1 MIVVMGMVSPE
12 APRTEQAMTN
22 KKLAGIIVAC
32 TVAIVVA
39 IVLFG
44 IKPSCVTPPSEL
56 HTLTTVVNP
65 PGAGSVY
72 PSGGEYDSGV
82 HVTLTAV
89 PEAGYTFVNW
99 SGAASGSSNVVTVT
113 MTSDKAI
120 TAHFGRDGDDEGSD
134 QLPPGAIAWHEAKDH
149 FGDRVTVCGLVV
161 DAYYASG
168 TNGKPTFLNLGNPH
182 PNRNRF
188 TVVIWGRYR
197 SNFPQAP
204 ESYYLGKTICV
215 TGLII
220 DYGGIPEIEIR
231 SPSEIEVQGQ

>member
-1 MIVVMGMVSPE
+1 
-12 APRTEQAMTN
+12 MTLDN

-39 IVLFG
+39 VVIFG
-44 IKPSCVTPPSEL
+44 IKPSCVTSPGEL

-65 PGAGSVY
+65 PGAGSVI
-72 PSGGEYDSGV
+72 PPGGEYDAGV

-89 PEAGYTFVNW
+89 PETGYTFVNW

-120 TAHFGRDGDDEGSD
+120 TAHFGRDG
-134 QLPPGAIAWHEAKDH
+134 AIAWDEAKDH

-168 TNGKPTFLNLGNPH
+168 TNGKPTFLNLGNPY

-197 SNFPQAP
+197 SSFPQAP

-231 SPSEIEVQGQ
+231 SPSEIEVQG